1 MEKVTNGL
9 FNTPLE
15 IGLRLIHIFNA
26 TNKAL
31 DLQRLIYYNYLIIH
45 SADIDGAPNSI
56 HPALPNRACE
66 MLVSRKII
74 KSGLNLLISKGI
86 IRVVYSNSGIKYK
99 SNPETSFVNDHFN
112 SKYSEELKMRA
123 KWLID
128 HFDILSDSKL
138 SQLMNENIGK
148 WGSEFTA
155 SRLVFEDA

>member
-1 MEKVTNGL
+1 MEKVINGL

-15 IGLRLIHIFNA
+15 IALRLIYVFNA

-45 SADIDGAPNSI
+45 SADVEGAPNSI

-86 IRVVYSNSGIKYK
+86 IQVVYSKSGIKYK
-99 SNPETSFVNDHFN
+99 SNSETSFVNEHFN
-112 SKYSEELKMRA
+112 SKYSEELKIRA
-123 KWLID
+123 QWLID
-128 HFDILSDSKL
+128 NFDKLSDSKL
-138 SQLMNENIGK
+138 SDMMNKNIGK

-155 SRLVFEDA
+155 SRSVLEDA